1 MGNVK
6 ISAFSNQ
13 PDLSL
18 IEGLAGYEG
27 SVGSYTNA
35 RISGAQLQT
44 WLQNNLTFA
53 TASGTLNYV
62 AKFTSTSGLV
72 DSNIIDDGNNIG
84 IFSPVDTDTLIQ
96 VRGASSTEKYGLR
109 VNGESSTTS
118 GVQGF
123 GAAISAGVNFAP
135 TVDIDDPRYG
145 LRAKAIGGMR
155 YPYGVL
161 GEAFNGIEAVGGHF
175 KAVGASSDL
184 YSLRLEDGTEG
195 ANKFLKCITSD
206 GKANWA
212 DLPATV
218 GTLTINS
225 TIGSSSSVPLT
236 ITDDGADNY
245 TLNPFVYAGTTNVGF
260 VPTGGTAQKLLAGD
274 GSWQS
279 PTFTAKQ
286 FPFSGVDVDPILSVN
301 VGETGSPAVP
311 VTTGQIRLV
320 GGTNAN
326 VTRTNDNT
334 ITITADGGGTVSS
347 VGLTMP
353 AAFAVTG
360 SPVTSSGTLAVTTTG
375 GGADEYLKSDGTWD
389 TPAGTYTLPLAA
401 NGTRGGIQIGFLE
414 SGKNYPVE
422 LASEK
427 AYVNVPWT
435 DNNDN
440 TTYSISSTQTSGTN
454 SNPNLTLTGAN
465 PTSTDDV
472 QFIGDVVTVTR
483 TSDDII
489 TWGIT
494 AFAGSTKGAVPSAA
508 VGDAGKF
515 LKADGTW
522 AVPTNTGLTS
532 VGLVMTSIPGFS
544 VTGSPLTSNGDITV
558 APTGGISGQYLD
570 YQGEWNTPANTT
582 YTAGQGISIVGT
594 TISVATTGTIE
605 VGDLKVDGKIEN
617 GTGVDLDIDS
627 TEDIKLDATK
637 DVEITATGSTT
648 GIKLDSDKMVTVEAK
663 EAISLDIKNTATGA
677 TPINAQPRLGG
688 AMVVH
693 GDTTGG
699 GAYDGSITLNCSAD
713 THGVTIKSPP
723 HSAAATYT
731 LVLPTSTGS
740 NTEVLQTDGSGNL
753 SWATNG
759 GSSGGGFP
767 SAVTAS
773 STAATSAAVDTLYTI
788 TTTSGVAD
796 IVVTLPTAASNSA
809 KIIGV
814 KYAGQNS
821 VNDTVVIKT
830 LSSQTID
837 GTNRTTNGLP
847 LASVG
852 TYFELISDGSNW
864 WIK

>member
-35 RISGAQLQT
+35 RISGSQLET
-44 WLQNNLTFA
+44 YLQNNLSFA
-53 TASGTLNYV
+53 TASGTNNYV
-62 AKFTSTSGLV
+62 AKFTGTNSLGDSQIQDDGTTVGVGGAPNTNSGKLFVQNATASSKWSVASYDSVGAASGGAQFWVSVNTSLGSGATRIGVEGKVQGTGIDNKVGVVGLTSGT
-72 DSNIIDDGNNIG
+72 GAKNIG
-84 IFSPVDTDTLIQ
+84 LV
-96 VRGASSTEKYGLR
+96 
-109 VNGESSTTS
+109 
-118 GVQGF
+118 
-123 GAAISAGVNFAP
+123 
-135 TVDIDDPRYG
+135 
-145 LRAKAIGGMR
+145 
-155 YPYGVL
+155 
-161 GEAFNGIEAVGGHF
+161 GEAS
-175 KAVGASSDL
+175 GATANYAIKLS
-184 YSLRLEDGTEG
+184 DGTQG
-195 ANKFLKCITSD
+195 VGKFLKSITVS
-206 GKANWA
+206 GEANWA

-225 TIGSSSSVPLT
+225 TIGTSSSVPLT

-286 FPFSGVDVDPILSVN
+286 FPFSGVDADPILSVN
-301 VGETGSPAVP
+301 VGETSGVP

-353 AAFAVTG
+353 AAFAVAN

-375 GGADEYLKSDGTWD
+375 GGANEYLKSDGTWD

-401 NGTRGGIQIGFLE
+401 SGTRGGIQIGFLE

-427 AYVNVPWT
+427 AFVNVPWT
-435 DNNDN
+435 DTDNN
-440 TTYSISSTQTSGTN
+440 TTYAISSTQTSGTN
-454 SNPNLTLTGAN
+454 SNPYLTLTGSN
-465 PTSTDDV
+465 PSSTDNV
-472 QFIGDVVTVTR
+472 QFIGEVVTVTR
-483 TSDDII
+483 NDDDTI
-489 TWGIT
+489 TWSIPAFSGGANVGAVPTAASAAAGTFLKNDGTWATPSGSGTVTSVGIAMPPAFNVT
-494 AFAGSTKGAVPSAA
+494 NSPVTASGTLTVGVTGGVTGQFLAYNGQWANAVSSVSAITPGTSSGAPLVVAGPTSGAATWKSMAFAGGGNVGHVPSAA
-508 VGDAGKF
+508 EAAATTF
-515 LKADGTW
+515 LKNDGTW
-522 AVPTNTGLTS
+522 AVPAGSGLASWIVDVDTGGDQTINSAGNTLEIFGGTGITTG
-532 VGLVMTSIPGFS
+532 VGFTTEKNVTITLDNTAVTPGS
-544 VTGSPLTSNGDITV
+544 YTAADITV
-558 APTGGISGQYLD
+558 DQ
-570 YQGEWNTPANTT
+570 QGR
-582 YTAGQGISIVGT
+582 
-594 TISVATTGTIE
+594 
-605 VGDLKVDGKIEN
+605 
-617 GTGVDLDIDS
+617 
-627 TEDIKLDATK
+627 
-637 DVEITATGSTT
+637 ITAASNGS
-648 GIKLDSDKMVTVEAK
+648 A
-663 EAISLDIKNTATGA
+663 
-677 TPINAQPRLGG
+677 
-688 AMVVH
+688 
-693 GDTTGG
+693 
-699 GAYDGSITLNCSAD
+699 
-713 THGVTIKSPP
+713 
-723 HSAAATYT
+723 
-731 LVLPTSTGS
+731 
-740 NTEVLQTDGSGNL
+740 
-753 SWATNG
+753 
-759 GSSGGGFP
+759 SGGGFP

-773 STAATSAAVDTLYTI
+773 STAATSAAVDTFYTI

-796 IVVTLPTAASNSA
+796 IVVTLPTAASNSG

-821 VNDTVVIKT
+821 VDDTVLIKT
-830 LSSQTID
+830 ISSQTID

-852 TYFELISDGSNW
+852 TYYELISDGSNW